1 MKIINLTPNELEI
14 LTRVCYKQV
23 EDNFSEYTEVT
34 APYEKGIL
42 GSLVKK
48 GLIYDC
54 YSGGDDGFMFCL
66 TQEGFQICKENNID
80 TSHIILHEC

>member
-14 LTRVCYKQV
+14 LTNVANRQI
-23 EDNFSEYTEVT
+23 EDNYSEYTSVSK
-34 APYEKGIL
+34 PYEKGVL

-54 YSGGDDGFMFCL
+54 YDNGDEYMYCL
-66 TQEGFQICKENNID
+66 TEEGFQTCKENNID